1 MPPGDVDFAIFGV
14 DPYDLPNPAGLF
26 LVLWGLKSIV
36 RGVCQKFAN
45 YNRVAG
51 VSLCFASLTGVV
63 LV

>member
-1 MPPGDVDFAIFGV
+1 MPPGDVDCAFFGV

-45 YNRVAG
+45 YYRVAG
-51 VSLCFASLTGVV
+51 VSLCFASLTGAV